1 MASKGKRT
9 KNKTCVLC
17 CKPIVEGKEEALMCK
32 GEICSNKWMH
42 RYCAGVLT
50 THYKLLEESPEPFCC
65 YLCVQLKHAALV
77 EEMKSTIAS
86 LTTEVVE
93 LRATLE
99 SEATHRSPS
108 RQVQTSEPT
117 RVVNSTSTLIDLA
130 FVSTRRM
137 VQFCETI
144 PPLANSDHLGIYL
157 HLSNKLCK
165 NIQKP
170 QTRKIWQYNLADF
183 DQAVELLE
191 AIEWEHLL
199 NDSDPSLYW
208 SAWKHYFLQIMD
220 IFIPHITVNTKKFGN
235 IPWINNEIKKA
246 MKKRNTL
253 Y

>member
-1 MASKGKRT
+1 MSSSY
-9 KNKTCVLC
+9 LSQ
-17 CKPIVEGKEEALMCK
+17 IV
-32 GEICSNKWMH
+32 
-42 RYCAGVLT
+42 
-50 THYKLLEESPEPFCC
+50 
-65 YLCVQLKHAALV
+65 
-77 EEMKSTIAS
+77 
-86 LTTEVVE
+86 
-93 LRATLE
+93 
-99 SEATHRSPS
+99 
-108 RQVQTSEPT
+108 SEPT
-117 RVVNSTSTLIDLA
+117 RVVNSTSTLIDLE

-137 VQFCETI
+137 VQLCETI

-220 IFIPHITVNTKKFGN
+220 ISIPHITVNTKKFGN